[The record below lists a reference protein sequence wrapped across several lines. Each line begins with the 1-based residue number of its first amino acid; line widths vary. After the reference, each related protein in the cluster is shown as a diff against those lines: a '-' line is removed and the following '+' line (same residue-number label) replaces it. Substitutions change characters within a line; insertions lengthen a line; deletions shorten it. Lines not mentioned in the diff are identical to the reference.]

1 VSGGRT
7 LRIVPS
13 EYQPPLPAERF
24 IVRDPLDAEAVP
36 MDVVFVGGGPAGLAG
51 AIELANLVR
60 KDNEAGGSLGDIQI
74 AVLEKAPGLGEH
86 SLSGAVVNP
95 IAFRELFP
103 ELRYEDLP
111 FRAPVVN
118 ERVYLMMG
126 QRAQRIPTP
135 PTMQNHGYYTAS
147 LSEMVR
153 WLGEKAEAL
162 GVNVFTG
169 FPVASLLMDARK
181 AIGVRTTATGLGR
194 DGQPGTGYS
203 PPTDISARVTVLS
216 EGTRGS
222 LTQAYMEAEKIGSD
236 NPQIFALGVKEIWET
251 KKPLDA
257 IIHTLGW
264 PLPTDAF
271 GGSFMYP
278 LSPTLVALGIVVG
291 LDYRQSTLDV
301 HELLQRLKTAP
312 LFREYLEGGEM
323 VEWGAK
329 TIPEGGYY
337 ALPKRLYGDG
347 LLIVGD
353 AAGFVEVASLKGI
366 HYAMQ
371 SGMFA
376 ARTIF
381 EALRKNDTSAEALA
395 GYDAL
400 VRSSYIVNDL
410 HRRRNMRLAFQH
422 GGLYGGGFKATLM
435 TLTGGAFPGGRVESE
450 SDASVPREV
459 VPETPFVPD
468 GKLTFSKL
476 DANFKS
482 GNATRDDIPSHLIL
496 ANDVPPEVATLYQ
509 HMCPAGVY
517 ERDGDRLVVSP
528 ANCIDCKATD
538 VIGPRWTP
546 REGESGPRYR
556 LM

>member
-1 VSGGRT
+1 MQVEG
-7 LRIVPS
+7 ICS
-13 EYQPPLPAERF
+13 E
-24 IVRDPLDAEAVP
+24 
-36 MDVVFVGGGPAGLAG
+36 
-51 AIELANLVR
+51 
-60 KDNEAGGSLGDIQI
+60 
-74 AVLEKAPGLGEH
+74 
-86 SLSGAVVNP
+86 
-95 IAFRELFP
+95 
-103 ELRYEDLP
+103 
-111 FRAPVVN
+111 
-118 ERVYLMMG
+118 
-126 QRAQRIPTP
+126 
-135 PTMQNHGYYTAS
+135 
-147 LSEMVR
+147 
-153 WLGEKAEAL
+153 
-162 GVNVFTG
+162 
-169 FPVASLLMDARK
+169 
-181 AIGVRTTATGLGR
+181 
-194 DGQPGTGYS
+194 
-203 PPTDISARVTVLS
+203 
-216 EGTRGS
+216 
-222 LTQAYMEAEKIGSD
+222 

-257 IIHTLGW
+257 IVHTLGW
-264 PLPTDAF
+264 PLPKDAF

-278 LSPTLVALGIVVG
+278 LTPNLVALGIVVG
-291 LDYRQSTLDV
+291 LDYRQTTLDV

-337 ALPKRLYGDG
+337 ALPKRRYGEG
-347 LLIVGD
+347 VLIVGD
-353 AAGFVEVASLKGI
+353 AAGFVEVASLKGV

-371 SGMFA
+371 SGIFA

-381 EALRKNDTSAEALA
+381 GALKKGDTSTDALS

-400 VRSSYIVNDL
+400 VNKSYITSDL
-410 HRRRNMRLAFQH
+410 YSRRNMRLAFQK
-422 GGLYGGGFKATLM
+422 GGLYAGGFKATLM
-435 TLTGGAFPGGRVESE
+435 TLTRGAFPGGKIESE
-450 SDASVPREV
+450 PDAKVPREV
-459 VPETPFVPD
+459 VSETAFIPD

-482 GNATRDDIPSHLIL
+482 GNATRDDIPSHLIVGKDIP
-496 ANDVPPEVATLYQ
+496 AEVATLYR